1 MLVLSEGADTL
12 PKSIDFNPSSDVFRL
27 STSPFYLIAHAD
39 FMYHDAME
47 KILAKHGITKSTYRI
62 LTVLREAQPCS
73 VTYLADTALIK
84 RTTVSRIIDRMNQM
98 GLVSAGQGDE
108 DGRVTEVRMTKEGR
122 ALLDQLTPI
131 IARLFERATEGLTHA
146 ELTRLVAT
154 LQIMST
160 NLSRSPL
167 D

>member
-1 MLVLSEGADTL
+1 M

-47 KILAKHGITKSTYRI
+47 KILARYGITKSTYRI

-73 VTYLADTALIK
+73 VTFLADTALIK
-84 RTTVSRIIDRMNQM
+84 RTTVSRIIDRMTQT
-98 GLVSAGQGDE
+98 GLVSAAQGDE

-167 D
+167 E

>member
-1 MLVLSEGADTL
+1 VKQV
-12 PKSIDFNPSSDVFRL
+12 PKPIDFNPSSDVFRL
-27 STSPFYLIAHAD
+27 SSSPFYLIAHAD

-84 RTTVSRIIDRMNQM
+84 RTTVSRIIERMVQM
-98 GLVSAGQGDE
+98 NLVTTAQGGD
-108 DGRVTEVRMTKEGR
+108 DGRVTEVRMTAEGKD
-122 ALLDQLTPI
+122 LLDRLTPMI
-131 IARLFERATEGLTHA
+131 GRLIERATEGLTHA
-146 ELTRLVAT
+146 ELTRLVGT
-154 LQIMST
+154 LQIMSA

-167 D
+167 E

>member
-1 MLVLSEGADTL
+1 M
-12 PKSIDFNPSSDVFRL
+12 PKPIDFNPSSEVFRL

-47 KILAKHGITKSTYRI
+47 KLLLRHGITKSTYRI

-84 RTTVSRIIDRMNQM
+84 RTTVSRIIERMVQM
-98 GLVSAGQGDE
+98 NLVTTAQGGD
-108 DGRVTEVRMTKEGR
+108 DGRVTEVRMTGEGK
-122 ALLDQLTPI
+122 ALLDRLTPMI
-131 IARLFERATEGLTHA
+131 GKLFERATEGLTHA

-154 LQIMST
+154 LQIMSA

-167 D
+167 E